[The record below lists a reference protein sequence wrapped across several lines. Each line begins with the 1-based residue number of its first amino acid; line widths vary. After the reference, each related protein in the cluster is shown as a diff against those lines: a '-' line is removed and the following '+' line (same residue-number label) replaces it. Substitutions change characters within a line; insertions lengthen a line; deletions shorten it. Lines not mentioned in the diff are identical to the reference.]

1 MSILNKDI
9 LFLIFEELHEDS
21 KSLFSCLMVNRLWCE
36 NAIPVLWRNPW
47 CYNGINYSN
56 KSSLFIIIACYL
68 FDNIKKFITNQKI
81 QLPLAIQQSL
91 LFDYLSY
98 CRSINVNTINSVIS
112 IGSSLGHN
120 QFFMQQEFYYLFM
133 KKCPE
138 LKYFDMRSIKHQIF
152 YFPEA
157 KTHLELLC
165 ELKCDTFTDSSYFY
179 GLSHSCQNIQ
189 NLIIV
194 NMNSKHHNYG
204 IARLI
209 EVQNNLKHFEWKDDF
224 FEDVYFEEDPYK
236 EIFLALEKKAVSLHY
251 LNISFRYI
259 EDYQNTLLQRILP
272 KFYKLRILI
281 FDDYYCYF
289 TEKQLEQLK
298 MQVYHEL
305 EILKLEC
312 NGLNVISSII
322 ENSGRHLKK
331 ILFRPYDAIDSDD
344 GFDFIE
350 NSLDFIRKI
359 YVNCPLIEYLT
370 IAFSPSKEH
379 FTEFEKLLKICQNLK
394 SLFLVIFDVNK
405 RKTNKK
411 SMEYGKELLKIL
423 IRSAPTNLKEIRFYD
438 DFKFSLESLEKFLK
452 KWKGRFAL
460 SILTS
465 DSIYEGENYKKLI
478 NKYKIEGVIKDFQFK
493 HTINEINYHF

>member
-1 MSILNKDI
+1 MPILNKDI
-9 LFLIFEELHEDS
+9 LFLIFEELQENS

-36 NAIPVLWRNPW
+36 NAIPILWRNPW
-47 CYNGINYSN
+47 CYNAIDYSN
-56 KSSLFIIIACYL
+56 KSSLFIIIAHYL

-120 QFFMQQEFYYLFM
+120 QFFMQQEFYYFFM

-138 LKYFDMRSIKHQIF
+138 LKYFDMKSIKHQIF

-157 KTHLELLC
+157 KTHLESLC

-179 GLSHSCQNIQ
+179 GLSHFCQNIQ
-189 NLIIV
+189 SLIII
-194 NMNSKHHNYG
+194 NMNSKHNYG

-236 EIFLALEKKAVSLHY
+236 EIFLALEKKADSLNY
-251 LNISFRYI
+251 LNISFSYI
-259 EDYQNTLLQRILP
+259 EDYENTLLQRILP

-298 MQVYHEL
+298 IQVYHEL
-305 EILKLEC
+305 EILNLGC

-322 ENSGRHLKK
+322 ENSGRYLKK
-331 ILFRPYDAIDSDD
+331 ILFRPYDAIIGSNYSH
-344 GFDFIE
+344 DFYE
-350 NSLDFIRKI
+350 NSFYFICKI
-359 YVNCPLIEYLT
+359 YENCPLIEYLT
-370 IAFSPSKEH
+370 ISFSPSKEH
-379 FTEFEKLLKICQNLK
+379 FAEFEKLLKICQNLK
-394 SLFLVIFDVNK
+394 LLFLVILDVNK
-405 RKTNKK
+405 RIANEKK
-411 SMEYGKELLKIL
+411 MEYGKELLKIL

-438 DFKFSLESLEKFLK
+438 DFKFSFEDLEEFFEK
-452 KWKGRFAL
+452 WRGRFAL
-460 SILTS
+460 SIFTS

-478 NKYKIEGVIKDFQFK
+478 NKYKIEGVIKDFK
-493 HTINEINYHF
+493 HVCHNEINNVL